1 MYQSIHHDAS
11 RGPRQFA
18 SGPYRRPKYNVPLN
32 VTETDDEFEA
42 FVYAVGFSKENITVT
57 VANDVMTIL
66 GLKQIDEHQTP
77 AFRRQDTAAAENQR
91 AFGPAEDL
99 RCPLQQS
106 WIRLRE
112 QALAIPGARRFVRA
126 VLLVAHGFRG
136 FDQNLSLKI
145 QHPTRVPSRKDHS
158 YSVQFAYQRCAR
170 QR

>member
-66 GLKQIDEHQTP
+66 GLKQIDEHQAP
-77 AFRRQDTAAAENQR
+77 AFRRQEFPIKTFERTLALRGQVDLSKITARHENGVLIITLPKSAAAQVK
-91 AFGPAEDL
+91 
-99 RCPLQQS
+99 
-106 WIRLRE
+106 E
-112 QALAIPGARRFVRA
+112 Q
-126 VLLVAHGFRG
+126 
-136 FDQNLSLKI
+136 KI
-145 QHPTRVPSRKDHS
+145 EVS
-158 YSVQFAYQRCAR
+158 
-170 QR
+170 